1 MLTAVV
7 FFRMDLIQWV
17 RFFLRVKIQN
27 GYVVLR
33 CFVLRYVNYKM
44 TTSATIHTVGE
55 ISPLWTQP
63 MSKDTSVFLST
74 RQVKVFYKSSK
85 LALHLHQLIQF

>member
-7 FFRMDLIQWV
+7 FFRMDFIQWV
-17 RFFLRVKIQN
+17 RFFLRVNIQN

-44 TTSATIHTVGE
+44 TTSATIHTVGG
-55 ISPLWTQP
+55 ISILGQP

-74 RQVKVFYKSSK
+74 RQVKVFFKSSK